1 MKLVI
6 SVGIAMFMAALD
18 WASKSSGVE
27 HNG

>member
-18 WASKSSGVE
+18 WASTSSGVE

>member
-18 WASKSSGVE
+18 WASTTSGVE
-27 HNG
+27 HKG

>member
-18 WASKSSGVE
+18 WASTDSGVE
-27 HNG
+27 HDG

>member
-18 WASKSSGVE
+18 WASTSSGIE

>member
-18 WASKSSGVE
+18 WASTHSGVE

>member
-18 WASKSSGVE
+18 WASTSSGIE
-27 HNG
+27 HNS